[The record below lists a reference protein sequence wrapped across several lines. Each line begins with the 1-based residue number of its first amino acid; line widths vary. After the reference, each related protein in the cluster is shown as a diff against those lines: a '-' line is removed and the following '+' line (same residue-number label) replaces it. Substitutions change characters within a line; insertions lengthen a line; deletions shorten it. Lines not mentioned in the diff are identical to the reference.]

1 MKAVTCIGRQP
12 NSEVFVL
19 GPELQ
24 FSSLGE
30 PIEKD
35 NQKFKFIPTLLKQLG
50 ALKCTAPVQSLPT
63 LPSDVSPLQEAVV
76 GIQRIGGENAMC
88 GLFCLGKPKV

>member
-1 MKAVTCIGRQP
+1 MKPVTCIGRQP

-19 GPELQ
+19 GPKLQ
-24 FSSLGE
+24 FSSVGE

-35 NQKFKFIPTLLKQLG
+35 DQEFKFIPILLKQLG
-50 ALKCTAPVQSLPT
+50 ALKCAAPVQSLPA
-63 LPSDVSPLQEAVV
+63 LPSEVNPLREAVT

-88 GLFCLGKPKV
+88 GLFCLGRPAN